1 MVNLPRLAI
10 GMDPLS
16 KHIDESDAHLS
27 DFRGSYT
34 LDHEGN
40 DRCHESSGRLK
51 KTSLRSTQR

>member
-34 LDHEGN
+34 LDHEERVRAGLKIFLFGVPN
-40 DRCHESSGRLK
+40 DKGI
-51 KTSLRSTQR
+51 